1 MNTLKYLRENMGL
14 TQSQVAAIAGIT
26 QQAYSLIETGQNNPS
41 LETALCLSKLFQK
54 TVDDIFIFQKTI

>member
-1 MNTLKYLRENMGL
+1 MNTLNYLRENMGL

>member
-1 MNTLKYLRENMGL
+1 MNTLKYLREKMVL